1 MKDVANRI
9 IERINREVGNDV
21 KNLHKCKSIVDDY
34 TKRVGEIEAE
44 VCHYSNNEFQI
55 FSISIKYK

>member
-1 MKDVANRI
+1 MKDVANKI

-44 VCHYSNNEFQI
+44 VCFYSNMSSQNFLVL
-55 FSISIKYK
+55 F